1 MNQKYEIHQPILV
14 TGAAGQIG
22 GVGFKLVEFL
32 CAKKISV
39 RAMVRRVDDRSQA
52 LVNLGAEVVVG
63 DLTDLKDV
71 NRVIEGCRRI
81 YFGMS
86 VSSSYLEATVN
97 VAAIA
102 KYHGVEL
109 FVNISQMTVSEM
121 SVTATTSSPQQK
133 LQWLSEQVLN
143 WSGLPC
149 VHVRPTVFLENP
161 LFHQVAAKT
170 IRESGEIKLPFGTG
184 RTSPIASY
192 DAARVLAKILSDPA
206 APHIGKV
213 YELTGLKSQDL
224 KEIAQEY
231 SSALGRPLKYVDMPL
246 EEWGIR
252 ELKPIGLPDHV
263 YNHIYTMARLHKE
276 NRYDRL
282 VNTVEDLTGVKPMSV
297 KDWVQAHLADFQ
309 TRGMNTG

>member
-1 MNQKYEIHQPILV
+1 MQMTQKYDMHQPILV

-32 CAKKISV
+32 CAAKISV
-39 RAMVRRVDDRSQA
+39 RAMVRRLDDRSQA

-63 DLTDLKDV
+63 DLTDLQDV

-97 VAAIA
+97 VAASA

-109 FVNISQMTVSEM
+109 FVNMSQMTVSEM
-121 SVTATTSSPQQK
+121 SITATTSSPQHK

-170 IRESGEIKLPFGTG
+170 MRESGEIKLPFGTG

-192 DAARVLAKILSDPA
+192 DVARVLAKILSDPA
-206 APHIGKV
+206 PSHIGKV

-224 KEIAQEY
+224 HEIAKEY
-231 SSALGRPLKYVDMPL
+231 SSALGRSIKYVDISMK
-246 EEWGIR
+246 EWDMH
-252 ELKPIGLPDHV
+252 ELQPMGLPDHA
-263 YNHIYTMARLHKE
+263 YHHIYTMAHLHKA
-276 NRYDRL
+276 NRYDRQ

-309 TRGMNTG
+309 

>member
-1 MNQKYEIHQPILV
+1 MNQKYDMNQPILV

-32 CAKKISV
+32 CAAKISV
-39 RAMVRRVDDRSQA
+39 RAMVRRLDDRSQA

-63 DLTDLKDV
+63 DLTDLQDV

-97 VAAIA
+97 VAASA
-102 KYHGVEL
+102 KYYGIEL
-109 FVNISQMTVSEM
+109 LVNMSQMTVSEM
-121 SVTATTSSPQQK
+121 GVTATTPSPQHR

-192 DAARVLAKILSDPA
+192 DVARVMAKILSDPA
-206 APHIGKV
+206 PSHIGKI
-213 YELTGLKSQDL
+213 YELTGLKSQNIN
-224 KEIAQEY
+224 EIAKEY
-231 SSALGRPLKYVDMPL
+231 SSALGRPIKYVDMPM
-246 EEWGIR
+246 EEWAIH
-252 ELKPIGLPDHV
+252 ELKPSGLPDHV
-263 YNHIYTMARLHKE
+263 YHHIYTMAHLHKE
-276 NRYDRL
+276 NRYDRH

-297 KDWVQAHLADFQ
+297 KNWVQAHIADFQ
-309 TRGMNTG
+309 MTGIQS

>member
-1 MNQKYEIHQPILV
+1 MNQKYDIHQPILV

-22 GVGFKLVEFL
+22 GIGFKLVEFL
-32 CAKKISV
+32 CAEKISV
-39 RAMVRRVDDRSQA
+39 RAMVRKLDDRSQA

-71 NRVIEGCRRI
+71 NRIIEGCRRL

-86 VSSSYLEATVN
+86 VSSSYLEATAN

-109 FVNISQMTVSEM
+109 FVNMSQMTVSEM
-121 SVTATTSSPQQK
+121 SVTTTTSSPQHR

-170 IRESGEIKLPFGTG
+170 IRESGEIKLPFGTSS
-184 RTSPIASY
+184 TSPIASY
-192 DAARVLAKILSDPA
+192 DVARVLAKILSDPTA
-206 APHIGKV
+206 SHFGKV
-213 YELTGLKSQDL
+213 YELTGLKSQNL
-224 KEIAQEY
+224 NEIAQEY
-231 SSALGRPLKYVDMPL
+231 SLALGRPIKFIDMPM
-246 EEWGIR
+246 EEWAIR

-263 YNHIYTMARLHKE
+263 YNHILTMARLHKE
-276 NRYDRL
+276 NRYNRM

-297 KDWVQAHLADFQ
+297 KDWVQAHIGDFQ
-309 TRGMNTG
+309 QK